1 MTPPA
6 RAIRG
11 QDGDSSPLY
20 PLSAALAVH
29 YLAIVAVLHA
39 MPDVAVWTV
48 KPNVQPLA
56 RDIVSALG
64 NTLYGEGKC
73 IRPVADLPATI
84 VRFVD
89 TLARQVQG
97 QTAALPFLNHGCAI
111 PNSDAGI
118 ADAISIRQCG
128 VSSPA
133 LSLNRFVQV
142 AVNAMEGHAA
152 LPFGS

>member
-1 MTPPA
+1 MTTPA

-20 PLSAALAVH
+20 PLTALAVH
-29 YLAIVAVLHA
+29 YLGIVAVLHT

-48 KPNVQPLA
+48 EQNV
-56 RDIVSALG
+56 VALSG
-64 NTLYGEGKC
+64 QVVRAPADALNREGKR
-73 IRPVADLPATI
+73 IGPVADLPATI

-133 LSLNRFVQV
+133 VGLNRFVLV
-142 AVNAMEGHAA
+142 AVNTVEGHAA
-152 LPFGS
+152 LPFGA